1 MNDLMAARDEM
12 RGKYLNITARGT
24 WVARRSYKDTEKIW
38 STRITPGLIFWTRRG
53 KLSSAE
59 AA

>member
-24 WVARRSYKDTEKIW
+24 WVARRSYKDTEK
-38 STRITPGLIFWTRRG
+38 SGQRESRPDLSFGRG
-53 KLSSAE
+53 AE
-59 AA
+59 T